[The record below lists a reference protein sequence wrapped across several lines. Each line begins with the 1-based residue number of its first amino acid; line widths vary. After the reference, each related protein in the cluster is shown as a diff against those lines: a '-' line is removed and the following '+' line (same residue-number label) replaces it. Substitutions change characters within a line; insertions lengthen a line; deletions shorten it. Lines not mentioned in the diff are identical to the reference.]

1 DERVTHKSLDGKTS
15 VTRVQSSAPPLAPR
29 FLAVSAPMVTQRKHR
44 PGADFHHRTADMN
57 CGRAFPPEDRA
68 RLCTLVTL
76 FRAAMVIDVTVAAIY
91 CHEST
96 KFRRAGDT
104 AALRNG
110 RHAAGPRRSTRQ
122 GSSPETAARG
132 GASTQ
137 RAALGKAPQHKLQH
151 AEAFSAARCARHG
164 PSSHRGAR
172 DRLQRSAWHATGPFS
187 AAGETRPR
195 PPRPIRKGGRRPME
209 PPAR

>member
-1 DERVTHKSLDGKTS
+1 MTHKSLDGKTS

-44 PGADFHHRTADMN
+44 PGAAFHHRTADTD

-110 RHAAGPRRSTRQ
+110 RHAAGPRRSTRHAARLLTGNCGTRRGLNAACGARQ
-122 GSSPETAARG
+122 GSSTQTAARRG
-132 GASTQ
+132 LQCCALCAAWPIIAPWRTRPPSTL
-137 RAALGKAPQHKLQH
+137 RV
-151 AEAFSAARCARHG
+151 
-164 PSSHRGAR
+164 AR
-172 DRLQRSAWHATGPFS
+172 DRAFQRSRRNAAT
-187 AAGETRPR
+187 
-195 PPRPIRKGGRRPME
+195 
-209 PPAR
+209 PAPADS